1 MSCGGHSAATCSECT
16 QGNGAF
22 WCNGECEWKNGQCVF
37 KGVPGGPSFP
47 SFPMIIEKIDL

>member
-47 SFPMIIEKIDL
+47 AFPMIIEKIDL